1 MIDITKVFVENRH
14 EANVAELRASPKSV
28 GCSCTAQ
35 NAIAKPRQ
43 DNATDTSATSIP
55 LNELNAPLVLEAEGA
70 ADPEAAVPDAVLD
83 PDWAAF
89 PAVPVDDA
97 AADDDLEPVAD
108 PVTDDDAATLD
119 EEPVPVTPANV

>member
-1 MIDITKVFVENRH
+1 MLAK
-14 EANVAELRASPKSV
+14 LRASPKSV
-28 GCSCTAQ
+28 RCSCTAQ
-35 NAIAKPRQ
+35 NVIAKPRQ
-43 DNATDTSATSIP
+43 DKATDTSATSIP

-83 PDWAAF
+83 PDWAALL
-89 PAVPVDDA
+89 ADPVDDA

-108 PVTDDDAATLD
+108 PVADDDAATLD